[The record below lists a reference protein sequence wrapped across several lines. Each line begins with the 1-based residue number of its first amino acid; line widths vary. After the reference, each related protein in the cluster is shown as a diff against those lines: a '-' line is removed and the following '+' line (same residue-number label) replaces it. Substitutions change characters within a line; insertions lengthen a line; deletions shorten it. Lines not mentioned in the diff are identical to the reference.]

1 MTTTRQEAE
10 NVLVIFLRHCDE
22 SGTKPIRFNYTKW
35 RVSDAPYAARGIA
48 ITAVMRHY
56 GSWQEAMRQVAPA
69 YKEWQE
75 EDAAA
80 GRTSLKTE
88 FRKTIAQDRRRS
100 LMSGG
105 RKAILTGSTN
115 DHTD

>member
-10 NVLVIFLRHCDE
+10 NGLMIFLRHCE
-22 SGTKPIRFNYTKW
+22 ETGTKPIRFNYTKW
-35 RVSDAPYAARGIA
+35 RVSDAPYAERGIA

-80 GRTSLKTE
+80 GRTASETQ
-88 FRKTIAQDRRRS
+88 IH
-100 LMSGG
+100 
-105 RKAILTGSTN
+105 KAIGARPAAKPN
-115 DHTD
+115 EWWP